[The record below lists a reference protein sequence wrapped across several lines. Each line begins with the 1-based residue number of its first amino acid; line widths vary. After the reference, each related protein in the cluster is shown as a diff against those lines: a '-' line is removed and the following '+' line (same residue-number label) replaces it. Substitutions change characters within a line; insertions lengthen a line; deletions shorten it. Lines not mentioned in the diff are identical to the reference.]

1 MYEIKETYKDWNG
14 EEQTESFLFNLS
26 TADLIKFEMSEAGG
40 LLENLETAVSL
51 KDGVKIMKVIDKLI
65 DASYGKK
72 SPNGRNFIKGDID
85 PEILNDFKTTVAYS
99 QIYTKLCTNLDYATQ
114 FINNIIPKEL
124 LDQVNSMTDEE
135 KQKVL
140 DAASS
145 NNLKLIKNEEKTE
158 NK

>member
-26 TADLIKFEMSEAGG
+26 TADLIKFEMSEDGG
-40 LLENLETAVSL
+40 VLENLETAVSL
-51 KDGVKIMKVIDKLI
+51 KDGVKIMKVVDKLI
-65 DASYGKK
+65 DVSYGKK

-85 PEILNDFKTTVAYS
+85 PEVLKDFKSTMAYS

-114 FINNIIPKEL
+114 FINNIIPKDL
-124 LDQVNSMTDEE
+124 LDQVNAMTDEE
-135 KQKVL
+135 KQNIL
-140 DAASS
+140 DKS
-145 NNLKLIKNEEKTE
+145 NIHLVKTEEKIE